1 MWMEILQILISK
13 ARDKVDVR
21 ILFDDFA
28 SQQLLPNNYCKT
40 LTGYGIRSAAFNPV
54 LPLLSVTMNNRDHR
68 KIAVIDGKTAF
79 IGGFNLSDEY
89 INLTHP
95 HGTWKDIGVKL
106 QGDAVQSIVREFF
119 VMWNFVTDGSEDFSK
134 HLSVCPPELGDG
146 YIQPYAYAPYNEN
159 LLAEKV
165 YLSIINQACHYLYIY
180 TPYLIIDHKMQNA
193 LIMAAERGV
202 DVRLILPG
210 IPDKKLINSVTK
222 SNYPELIYR
231 GVGIYEYEPGFVH
244 AKGIVCDDILATVG
258 SANLDYRSLYHHF
271 ENGCLFYKSKVVMD
285 LKFDFKNTLK
295 DCKKIAAAHQ
305 NHRRLLSSFY
315 SLLRTFSPL
324 L

>member
-13 ARDKVDVR
+13 ARDGVDVR
-21 ILFDDFA
+21 VLFDDFA

-40 LTGYGIRSAAFNPV
+40 LAGYGIRSAAFNPV

-68 KIAVIDGKTAF
+68 KIAIVDGKIAF

-95 HGTWKDIGVKL
+95 HGIWKDIGVKL
-106 QGDAVQSIVREFF
+106 QGDAVQSIVREFL
-119 VMWNFVTDGSEDFSK
+119 VMWNFVNKDNEDFSK
-134 HLSVCPPELGDG
+134 YLSVYPSEPGDG
-146 YIQPYAYAPYNEN
+146 YIQPYAYAPYDGN
-159 LLAEKV
+159 LLVEKV
-165 YLSIINQACHYLYIY
+165 YLNIINQACRYLYIY
-180 TPYLIIDHKMQNA
+180 TPYLIIDHKMQDA

-210 IPDKKLINSVTK
+210 IPDKKIINSITK
-222 SNYPELIYR
+222 SNYPELILH
-231 GVGIYEYEPGFVH
+231 GVSIYEYEPGFVH
-244 AKGIVCDDILATVG
+244 AKGIICDDILAVVG
-258 SANLDYRSLYHHF
+258 SANFDYRSLYHHF

-285 LKFDFKNTLK
+285 LRLDFENTLT
-295 DCKKIAAAHQ
+295 DCKKIIAAGQ
-305 NHRRLLSSFY
+305 NLGFLLSSFY